1 MTQILQWIGWVLLK
15 IYQFFDGLGIPGAY
29 ALALVIFSLVFKLI
43 LFPFSYRGKK
53 SMMRTT
59 ALQGRMKQLEQQYGK
74 NRERYQQEVQ
84 KLYQEEKINPMS
96 GCLWQLLPL
105 VVLMA
110 LYYIIRRPLLYM
122 MAIPNEA
129 IQTAIEAVTNAG
141 YTLSTNAAYQ
151 EIQLA
156 SLLNEGGALS
166 VVQSAIPEYANNLHI
181 INFNLFGLDLAQTPH
196 LMFWKY
202 FDTLGVWGSVGLFL
216 IPLAVTAL
224 NILYSRYSTKSNQAL
239 TAVEDET
246 STKKKKKKAE
256 DDKPALSST
265 ERSTR
270 MMMWLMPLMYLY
282 FGYIMPAG
290 MCVYMAVNALTQMG
304 QDAIC
309 VKMMR
314 KSFLEMQ
321 EEQKRRAEAEKA
333 ALAARKAEIAE
344 RRRLQEEANKA
355 NKGKKRKKAVKPAAK
370 PVNKN
375 GRIGIRAYALGRDYE
390 PDRYGGVTAYRDPQ
404 EIIDEQAVEEAYK
417 KKRRRKVE
425 AVEKAIA
432 EAEEVGDLEAV
443 EALEAKQAAL
453 EAAEEAAEE
462 AEEAAI
468 EAAEGEG
475 VEALTAG
482 EEAAEALSDEEE
494 DAETAEE
501 AEEADDSPEDGE

>member
-1 MTQILQWIGWVLLK
+1 MTQILQWIGWFLLK
-15 IYQFFDGLGIPGAY
+15 IYQFFDGLGVPGAY
-29 ALALVIFSLVFKLI
+29 ALALVIFSLIIKLI

-96 GCLWQLLPL
+96 GCLWQLIPL

-129 IQTAIEAVTNAG
+129 ITTAIDAVTNAG
-141 YTLSTNAAYQ
+141 YTLSANAAYQ

-156 SLLNEGGALS
+156 SLLGQNGVLD
-166 VVQSAIPEYANNLHI
+166 VVKTAIPEYANNLQVIDFH
-181 INFNLFGLDLAQTPH
+181 LFGLDLAQTPH

-239 TAVEDET
+239 TATGDES
-246 STKKKKKKAE
+246 STKKKKKKNE
-256 DDKPALSST
+256 DEKPALSSA
-265 ERSTR
+265 ERSTK

-282 FGYIMPAG
+282 FGFIMPAG

-321 EEQKRRAEAEKA
+321 EEQKRRAEEEKA

-355 NKGKKRKKAVKPAAK
+355 NKGKKKGKKAAKPAAK
-370 PVNKN
+370 PTNKN
-375 GRIGIRAYALGRDYE
+375 GRIGIRTYALGRDYE

-417 KKRRRKVE
+417 KKRRRKAE

-432 EAEEVGDLEAV
+432 EAEEVGDLETV
-443 EALEAKQAAL
+443 KALEATQAAL
-453 EAAEEAAEE
+453 EEAEAAAEEAAEE
-462 AEEAAI
+462 S
-468 EAAEGEG
+468 
-475 VEALTAG
+475 VES
-482 EEAAEALSDEEE
+482 EAEALPAGE
-494 DAETAEE
+494 ETAEE
-501 AEEADDSPEDGE
+501 AAEETDAEPETAEEEEEEETSSEDGE